1 MISLMS
7 RLSVARLL
15 AAVVAVSS
23 GGAKELEGV
32 YQPTP
37 GPCPTV
43 AEQVAKVTLPPG
55 YALRCFASE
64 PMVVNP
70 VAMSWDHRGR
80 LWVVELYEYPSGA
93 PNPNDYAKTATD
105 EMFRPVIKTGAGSP
119 RDRVIILEDVD
130 NDGVADKRT
139 VFVEG
144 LSLATAIV
152 CGHGGV
158 FVGQAPNMFFFR
170 DVDGDDVADE
180 YKAVLTGFGL
190 EDRHELLNSFTWG
203 PDGMMYFTHGV
214 FTHSRVRRPTDPEG
228 IQRESSL
235 LKTVFQFRLT

>member
-1 MISLMS
+1 MRRVRVGGAALAFGGRWRWGEQSSGVGGRVPAVDGGGGCASIGFMIALMF
-7 RLSVARLL
+7 RLSVAGLL

-80 LWVVELYEYPSGA
+80 LWVVEL
-93 PNPNDYAKTATD
+93 
-105 EMFRPVIKTGAGSP
+105 
-119 RDRVIILEDVD
+119 
-130 NDGVADKRT
+130 
-139 VFVEG
+139 
-144 LSLATAIV
+144 
-152 CGHGGV
+152 
-158 FVGQAPNMFFFR
+158 
-170 DVDGDDVADE
+170 
-180 YKAVLTGFGL
+180 
-190 EDRHELLNSFTWG
+190 
-203 PDGMMYFTHGV
+203 
-214 FTHSRVRRPTDPEG
+214 
-228 IQRESSL
+228 
-235 LKTVFQFRLT
+235 